1 MPVQCTEQY
10 GTTELKPAPRPT
22 STPIPQPMSAPQP
35 RSTSSSQPRSP
46 PTAMEAVQITRRFQH
61 DIANIMSG
69 KGIQLLEN
77 GTVNVPITFM
87 DMFNDVDCLRGNV
100 ELLHLAGSIS
110 RTLNYS
116 SDELSRFVAKTTLPR
131 LQQLASERIR
141 TIPITK
147 AYCVQ
152 IFRSIELV
160 TYLCRKVTIKT
171 QRGIYTGTLTG
182 ARNIFS
188 NLERGYQLRVSGDD
202 EWDIYVNFEELAEGL
217 VTISLLAPPKTL
229 PDTPPPKTLPDTP
242 HPGPPC

>member
-1 MPVQCTEQY
+1 MPE
-10 GTTELKPAPRPT
+10 PAPWPT
-22 STPIPQPMSAPQP
+22 STPIPQSTSAPQP

-46 PTAMEAVQITRRFQH
+46 PTAMEAVQITRQFQN

-69 KGIQLLEN
+69 KGIQLHEN

-87 DMFNDVDCLRGNV
+87 DMFNDVDCLMGNV

-141 TIPITK
+141 TTPITK
-147 AYCVQ
+147 AHCVQ

-160 TYLCRKVTIKT
+160 TYLCSKVTIKT
-171 QRGIYTGTLTG
+171 QRGVYTGTLTG

-202 EWDIYVNFEELAEGL
+202 EWDIYVNFGELAEGL
-217 VTISLLAPPKTL
+217 VTISLLDL
-229 PDTPPPKTLPDTP
+229 PTTLPDTP